1 MALANSRIL
10 PLVVASALFME
21 NMDSTIIAT
30 SLPAMAR
37 DLGTSPVSLKLAFTT
52 YLITLTVFL
61 PISAWISDK
70 FGAKRVFR
78 IAMVIFTL
86 ASLACAAAPSL
97 VWLVAAR
104 AVQGLGGAMMVPVG
118 RIIVLRG
125 TPKADLVGAMAWL
138 TVPALVGPLIGPPV
152 GGFITTYFSWHWIFW
167 MHLPIGILGL
177 TMATLYMPEFP
188 AEAVP
193 PLDIK
198 GFFLSGIG
206 LSLTVFGMTI
216 VGRDLLSGP
225 VTAALVIIGLVLVF
239 LYMQHARRVPNP
251 ILDISLIH
259 IDTLRISILAGSA
272 FRIAAGAI
280 PFLLPLLLQI
290 GFHLSP
296 FQSGLITCTSAAG
309 ALLMKFMAARA
320 LRAFG
325 YRQLLIINGVI
336 ACAFMACMG
345 FFRESTPLAVI
356 YGVLLFGGL
365 ARSLQFTSLNSIAYA
380 DVDNKH
386 ISRAN
391 GLYTVAQQLSL
402 ALGVAFA
409 AIILESSQWIRG
421 ATELAQPDF
430 SAAFLVVA
438 FSGLLAIPSFMSL
451 SPNAGSALSGHGIV
465 PTPRQVSEK
474 A

>member
-1 MALANSRIL
+1 
-10 PLVVASALFME
+10 
-21 NMDSTIIAT
+21 MDSTIIAT

-61 PISAWISDK
+61 PISAWVSDK

-86 ASLACAAAPSL
+86 ASLCCAAAPNL
-97 VWLVAAR
+97 GWLVAAR

-125 TPKADLVGAMAWL
+125 TPKSDLVGAMAWL
-138 TVPALVGPLIGPPV
+138 TVPALVGPLVGPPI
-152 GGFITTYFSWHWIFW
+152 GGFITTYLSWHWIFW
-167 MHLPIGILGL
+167 MHLPVGILGL
-177 TMATLYMPEFP
+177 TMATLYMPNFP
-188 AEAVP
+188 PEQVP
-193 PLDIK
+193 PLDMK

-216 VGRDLLSGP
+216 IGRGMFTGP
-225 VTAALVIIGLVLVF
+225 QTAGLVLVGLALIF
-239 LYMQHARRVPNP
+239 LYIQHARRVPNP
-251 ILDISLIH
+251 ILEISLLKV
-259 IDTLRISILAGSA
+259 DTLRISILAGS
-272 FRIAAGAI
+272 FYRIAAGAI
-280 PFLLPLLLQI
+280 PFLMPLLLQI
-290 GFHLSP
+290 SFHFTP
-296 FQSGLITCTSAAG
+296 FQSGLVTCTSAAG
-309 ALLMKFMAARA
+309 ALMMKFLAARA
-320 LRAFG
+320 LRTFG
-325 YRQLLIINGVI
+325 YRQLLIFNGLI
-336 ACAFMACMG
+336 SCGFMAAMG
-345 FFRESTPLAVI
+345 LFRETTPLAVI

-380 DVDNKH
+380 DIVNKD

-391 GLYTVAQQLSL
+391 GLYTVMQQLSL

-421 ATELAQPDF
+421 SDALSQTDF
-430 SAAFLVVA
+430 SAAFIVVA
-438 FSGLLAIPSFMSL
+438 LSGLIAIPSFMRL
-451 SPNAGSALSGHGIV
+451 SPDAGAALSGHGVV
-465 PTPRQVSEK
+465 PTPTQITEK